1 MTKEIIKSLCE
12 EQKKLKKIMQKAS
25 QQKENAPEGV
35 LVVLRRKSGKNDYY
49 LERKGN
55 GIRKREYL
63 NSQKIECIRALAQKK
78 YSNKL
83 IALAEKKYIALNAF
97 LEKYPVDELKEVVNA
112 VPDGVRE
119 FVTPIIL
126 DDSSY
131 IADWYKR
138 NPGNMN
144 SYPQSHLYKTNR
156 GENVRS
162 KSEKI
167 IADIFDKYNIPYVYE
182 PALTLENG
190 KLVIPDFKIL
200 NIKTRK
206 EYVYEHLG
214 MLDSASYAND
224 NVEKIRLYEK
234 SGYMQGENIIYS
246 FETSMMPLDTEG
258 IERIAKEFFL

>member
-1 MTKEIIKSLCE
+1 MNKETIKSLCE
-12 EQKKLKKIMQKAS
+12 EQKKLRKIMQKAS

-35 LVVLRRKSGKNDYY
+35 LVVLRRKSGKNEYY
-49 LERKGN
+49 LERKEN

-97 LEKYPVDELKEVVNA
+97 LEKYPVDELKEVVCT

-182 PALTLENG
+182 VLRKGSEQAREVAAKTLSEVKSAMKINYFDSGVLSALIAQQE
-190 KLVIPDFKIL
+190 
-200 NIKTRK
+200 
-206 EYVYEHLG
+206 
-214 MLDSASYAND
+214 
-224 NVEKIRLYEK
+224 EKYK
-234 SGYMQGENIIYS
+234 
-246 FETSMMPLDTEG
+246 
-258 IERIAKEFFL
+258 